1 MKYTAVIDGERH
13 DVQLIRTGVR
23 TIEAEIAGRRYVLD
37 AEMVE
42 PGVYWVQWNDRSIEI
57 IVTPNG
63 DDYSVA
69 IDGLR
74 TDIEVM
80 DARAAR
86 RKATQHAQ
94 SGSVELRAPMP
105 GKVVKVLVSEGTAVE
120 ANQGLV
126 VIEAMKMQNEI
137 KSPKQGIVRRLTV
150 AGAVNAGDLLAVV
163 E

>member
-86 RKATQHAQ
+86 RKAAQHAQ
-94 SGSVELRAPMP
+94 SGSVEL
-105 GKVVKVLVSEGTAVE
+105 
-120 ANQGLV
+120 
-126 VIEAMKMQNEI
+126 
-137 KSPKQGIVRRLTV
+137 
-150 AGAVNAGDLLAVV
+150 
-163 E
+163 